1 MMMARITQSHVDRRD
16 AVSINLRKEQHM
28 FRILLTITML
38 ASLIAPNAHAAA
50 PSATAFDNAFPDQ
63 SSPTLRTIPA
73 QILAVG
79 GELELDLSTYVNGM
93 IGTLEFGATTSDAE
107 VVTESLSGS
116 KLTITAVAEGQAQ
129 ITVTLGESM
138 TTTFTVTVQA
148 GSPWS
153 VSDAGNVYR
162 LDGNVGIGVDDPD
175 ERLVVDGRIKAEEIR
190 LEDVTP
196 ADYVFDEDYDLM
208 SLDALKEHIRERGHL
223 PGIAPGAQ
231 MEAEGVSVGRMQTR
245 LLEKVEELMLYTID
259 QHRTLATQR
268 MFIDEQE
275 RQLAAQQRYIDS
287 LERRLSTLEKV
298 R

>member
-1 MMMARITQSHVDRRD
+1 
-16 AVSINLRKEQHM
+16 M
-28 FRILLTITML
+28 FRMFLTVAML
-38 ASLIAPNAHAAA
+38 VALISPGAQAAVKFED
-50 PSATAFDNAFPDQ
+50 AFAEPIAGPAPDQ
-63 SSPTLRTIPA
+63 STPTLGTIPA
-73 QILAVG
+73 QAVAICC
-79 GELELDLSTYVNGM
+79 ELELDLSTFVTGT
-93 IGTLEFGATTSDAE
+93 IGTLMFGASTSDAE
-107 VVTESLSGS
+107 VATVSVSGS
-116 KLTITAVAEGQAQ
+116 ELTITAVAEGQAQ
-129 ITVTLGESM
+129 ITVTLGDTM
-138 TTTFTVTVQA
+138 TTTFTVTVRA

-162 LDGNVGIGVDDPD
+162 LEGNVGIGVDDPD

-259 QHRTLATQR
+259 QHKTLSSQR
-268 MFIDEQE
+268 EVIDAQEQQLARQE
-275 RQLAAQQRYIDS
+275 RYIES
-287 LERRLSTLEKV
+287 LEQRLSKLEQN

>member
-1 MMMARITQSHVDRRD
+1 
-16 AVSINLRKEQHM
+16 M
-28 FRILLTITML
+28 FRMFLNVAMLVALIT
-38 ASLIAPNAHAAA
+38 PGTQAAVKFED
-50 PSATAFDNAFPDQ
+50 AFAEPFAGPAPDQ
-63 SSPTLRTIPA
+63 STPTLGTIPA
-73 QILAVG
+73 QAVAICC
-79 GELELDLSTYVNGM
+79 ELELDLSTFVTGM
-93 IGTLEFGATTSDAE
+93 IGTLEFGATTPDTE
-107 VVTESLSGS
+107 VVTLSLSGS
-116 KLTITAVAEGQAQ
+116 ELTITAVAEGQAQ
-129 ITVTLGESM
+129 ITVTLGQTM
-138 TTTFTVTVQA
+138 NTAFTVTVQA

-162 LDGNVGIGVDDPD
+162 LEGNVGIGVDDPD

-259 QHRTLATQR
+259 QHRTLSSQR
-268 MFIDEQE
+268 EVIDAQEQQLARQE
-275 RQLAAQQRYIDS
+275 RYIQS
-287 LERRLSTLEKV
+287 LEQRLSKLEQN

>member
-1 MMMARITQSHVDRRD
+1 
-16 AVSINLRKEQHM
+16 M